1 MITSLCIATRGLISG
16 GSPLSIAIDGL
27 LSLGV
32 SPPVPAPAYGG
43 GGAGGSEPEEWK
55 LIQETLHRESV
66 LKDDAELMELIGAIV
81 PFL

>member
-43 GGAGGSEPEEWK
+43 GGGAEPEEWK

-66 LKDDAELMELIGAIV
+66 LKDDAELVELIGAIV